1 MAKNISVRMPDDLHA
16 LIKESA
22 DADHRSVN
30 SQILWL
36 LETGL
41 ISRGGSQHNAQPASP
56 LPPHGQSQGFRGRL

>member
-1 MAKNISVRMPDDLHA
+1 MANISVRIPDDLHA

-36 LETGL
+36 VETGL
-41 ISRGGSQHNAQPASP
+41 AVRAKRNI
-56 LPPHGQSQGFRGRL
+56 

>member
-1 MAKNISVRMPDDLHA
+1 MAKNISVRMSNDLHA

-36 LETGL
+36 LEAGL
-41 ISRGGSQHNAQPASP
+41 ASRDEHNV
-56 LPPHGQSQGFRGRL
+56 